1 MTSRARWFIVVAAAL
16 MATVY
21 VLPLWRVD
29 LIAPQ
34 YPEGLGML
42 IRVNGVDGL
51 KPNDLNSINNLNH
64 YIGMKEI
71 VPEAIPELKYMPWIL
86 GALIVGGLVVA
97 ALGKRLPL
105 FVFGGALGLLL
116 VAGLYD
122 YWRWGYDYGHNL
134 DMTVAIIK
142 IPGMTYQPPL
152 IGSKKLLNFYATSWP
167 ASGGIALT
175 LAAGL
180 VTAAMF
186 DSRRRRVQTAEH

>member
-1 MTSRARWFIVVAAAL
+1 MTSRARWLLVVAAAL

-21 VLPLWRVD
+21 VLPLWRVE

-42 IRVNGVDGL
+42 IRVNGVDGI

-71 VPEAIPELKYMPWIL
+71 VPESIPELKYMPWIL
-86 GALIVGGLVVA
+86 GALIAGGLLVA

-105 FVFGGALGLLL
+105 YVYGGALGLLL

-134 DMTVAIIK
+134 DMSVAIIK

-180 VTAAMF
+180 VAAAAL
-186 DSRRRRVQTAEH
+186 DSRRRRLPAAEA

>member
-64 YIGMKEI
+64 YIGMKRI

-116 VAGLYD
+116 LAGLYD

-134 DMTVAIIK
+134 DMSVAIIK

-180 VTAAMF
+180 VAAAMV
-186 DSRRRRVQTAEH
+186 DSRRRAVGTVER